1 MVLSIWTQNPLV
13 IYQKKAGN
21 DVIGEHILLMRENMD
36 LIQPRILGSTGLKVG
51 RLGVAASYGA
61 PANVY
66 EEAFEKGCNYFYWGS
81 QRKIGMGRAIQNICG
96 QGKRDQLVI
105 VIQSYSRSA
114 FLMDYFYKGALK
126 SLGLDY
132 ADILLL
138 GWHNHHPT
146 QRLLDRALKM
156 RDQGLFRFLGLSGH
170 NRLLFPQL
178 AKEDLFDLFHIR
190 YNAAHR
196 GAENETFP
204 QIQAEPRPGII
215 TYTATRWGQL
225 LNPQKIPPGQIP
237 PSGSDCYRFVL
248 THSAVDVCMCGPKNL
263 SQMREALKSLGLGP
277 LNEDELARMRQ
288 IGDHVHKKSAKFF

>member
-1 MVLSIWTQNPLV
+1 MEFN
-13 IYQKKAGN
+13 K
-21 DVIGEHILLMRENMD
+21 
-36 LIQPRILGSTGLKVG
+36 PRILGRTGLKVG

-61 PANVY
+61 SANAY

-81 QRKIGMGRAIQNICG
+81 QRKAGMLRAIKNICG

-114 FLMDYFYKGALK
+114 FLMDFFYKKALK
-126 SLGLDY
+126 SLGLDH
-132 ADILLL
+132 ADVLLL
-138 GWHNHHPT
+138 GWHNHHPK

-156 RDQGLFRFLGLSGH
+156 KDQGLFRFLGLSSH
-170 NRLLFPQL
+170 NRPLFPRL
-178 AKEDLFDLFHIR
+178 AQEDLFDLFHIR

-196 GAENETFP
+196 GAENEIFS
-204 QIQAEPRPGII
+204 QIQVEPRPGII

-225 LNPQKIPPGQIP
+225 LNPRKMPPGQTP

-263 SQMREALKSLGLGP
+263 GEMREALKILRLGP
-277 LNEDELARMRQ
+277 MSQEELEHMRR
-288 IGDHVHKKSAKFF
+288 IGDHVHKKSSKFF

>member
-1 MVLSIWTQNPLV
+1 
-13 IYQKKAGN
+13 
-21 DVIGEHILLMRENMD
+21 MD
-36 LIQPRILGSTGLKVG
+36 LIQPRILGRTGLKVG

-61 PANVY
+61 SANAY

-81 QRKIGMGRAIQNICG
+81 QRKVGMRRAIENICG
-96 QGKRDQLVI
+96 RGKRDQLVI

-114 FLMDYFYKGALK
+114 FLMDFFYKRALK

-132 ADILLL
+132 ADVLLL

-146 QRLLDRALKM
+146 QRLLDRALEM

-178 AKEDLFDLFHIR
+178 AQEGLFDLFHIR

-196 GAENETFP
+196 GAENEIFS

-225 LNPQKIPPGQIP
+225 LNPRKMPPGQTP

-248 THSAVDVCMCGPKNL
+248 SHSTVDVCMCGPKNL
-263 SQMREALKSLGLGP
+263 SQMREALKSLELGP
-277 LNEDELARMRQ
+277 LSEDELERMRR
-288 IGDHVHKKSAKFF
+288 IGDHVHNKSTKFF